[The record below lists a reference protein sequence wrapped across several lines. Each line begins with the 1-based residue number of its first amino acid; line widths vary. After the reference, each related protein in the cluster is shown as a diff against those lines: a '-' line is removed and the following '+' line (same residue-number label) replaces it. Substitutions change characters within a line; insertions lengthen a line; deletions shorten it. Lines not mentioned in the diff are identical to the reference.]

1 MLFQVSKTMKHARKG
16 TCIITNPFY
25 FMFYTIFQNQR
36 MMCTDY
42 IKREHDND
50 MYVHLLEKKNQNITD
65 IRGSSCGY
73 EFFITDPY

>member
-1 MLFQVSKTMKHARKG
+1 MKHARKG
-16 TCIITNPFY
+16 IHVTLPTPSIPCLIL
-25 FMFYTIFQNQR
+25 FQNQR

-73 EFFITDPY
+73 QFFITDPY

>member
-1 MLFQVSKTMKHARKG
+1 MHVKVHVSLPTPSIP
-16 TCIITNPFY
+16 CLIL
-25 FMFYTIFQNQR
+25 FQNQR
-36 MMCTDY
+36 MTCTDY